1 MSSQR
6 FATPLRLR
14 VEHSRR
20 LQAVVISFFILSLL
34 ALLIMQLTLSLK
46 LPIILAVMGLYWLC
60 WKKRSELGGRAV
72 ELILRPNGAWLLHR
86 NGVAIPLEL
95 LGESTVTP
103 WLLLL
108 CFKEQHGRRRFE
120 YLLWEGEQP
129 AVLFRRLR
137 IYLRVYGGVERR
149 LG

>member
-1 MSSQR
+1 MLSQR

-20 LQAVVISFFILSLL
+20 LQAVVITFFLLSLL
-34 ALLIMQLTLSLK
+34 ALVLAQLLWFFK
-46 LPIILAVMGLYWLC
+46 FAIALAVAGLFYSVW
-60 WKKRSELGGRAV
+60 RARPELGAKSV
-72 ELILRPNGAWLLHR
+72 ELILRPNGVWLLHR

-95 LGESTVTP
+95 LGQSTVSP

-120 YLLWEGEQP
+120 YLLWQAEQP
-129 AVLFRRLR
+129 DVLFRRLR
-137 IYLRVYGGVERR
+137 VYLRVYGGEVV
-149 LG
+149 G